1 MMAWEGAGC
10 LCGLGECSYVVGMET
25 GVDGVLLCV

>member
-1 MMAWEGAGC
+1 MAWVGAGC
-10 LCGLGECSYVVGMET
+10 PCGLGECSYMVGMET